1 MNAQAPHKAS
11 PLDLD
16 LMRAALASSTLSH
29 GLRRVG
35 DRWTVQILMA
45 AFVGLRRFD
54 AFQSSLGIPRR
65 TLSERLKT
73 LVAMDLLRLHPY
85 QDRPVRHEYRLSPR
99 GLAMYDAVLMVW
111 DWEHRFGE
119 RQLALPQRLIHKTCG
134 HAFLPNLSCGA
145 CGEEVTMADLTFRL
159 RPNTRLPAEAAAT
172 TRTPR
177 VPLDGGPASG
187 ANLSLGLRLDR
198 WALMIVTAV
207 ILGCRH
213 FDQLSHVLGI
223 GPSVLSQRLGALVE
237 AGLLKVMP
245 DRDDQRRRVY
255 LLTPASRALFG
266 YLTAFAAWASEHLF
280 HEPSSIAP
288 IHRACG
294 APFVARAACSHCH
307 ARLYPHDVEFQTGAA
322 A

>member
-1 MNAQAPHKAS
+1 MNAAAPQ
-11 PLDLD
+11 LDLE

-54 AFQSSLGIPRR
+54 AFQSRLGIPRR

-73 LVAMDLLRLHPY
+73 LVAMDLLRQHPY

-111 DWEHRFGE
+111 DWEHRFGDG
-119 RQLALPQRLIHKTCG
+119 QVALPRRLIHKTCG
-134 HAFLPNLSCGA
+134 HAFLPNLACRA
-145 CGEEVTMADLTFRL
+145 CGEEVTMADMAFRL
-159 RPNTRLPAEAAAT
+159 RPNPRLPSEAGTA

-177 VPLDGGPASG
+177 VPLDGGALSG
-187 ANLSLGLRLDR
+187 TGLSLGLRLDR

-207 ILGCRH
+207 TLGCRY
-213 FDQLSHVLGI
+213 FDQLSHVLAI
-223 GPSVLSQRLGALVE
+223 GPSVLSQRLAALVE
-237 AGLLKVMP
+237 AGLLKVTP

-266 YLTAFAAWASEHLF
+266 YLTAFAAWSSEHLF
-280 HEPSSIAP
+280 DEPSSIAP

-294 APFVARAACSHCH
+294 HPFVARAVCSHCH
-307 ARLYPHDVEFQTGAA
+307 ARLYPHDVRFQTEAA
-322 A
+322 P